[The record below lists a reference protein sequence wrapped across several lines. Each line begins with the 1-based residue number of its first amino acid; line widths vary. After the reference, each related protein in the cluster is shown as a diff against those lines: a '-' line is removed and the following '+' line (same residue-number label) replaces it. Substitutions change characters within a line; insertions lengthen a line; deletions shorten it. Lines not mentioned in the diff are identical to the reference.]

1 MDEKDLKKY
10 LNEIEQLSYSSR
22 LPEHATLFKNKAI
35 MSKMLWDVHFYNS
48 KKFYKESNKTL
59 DQIPSL
65 EKDGYITGELN
76 DKESLLLKEIFS
88 SCEKMPLDPF
98 EFSFDYVYEPRENLH
113 GDMERVNNYF
123 QPSEFFFNRFPELL
137 NPLKALI
144 ERENQFYWND
154 LIGLNV
160 YLDNE
165 EKIGVVA
172 DMIETGS
179 NDVLVIK
186 GDDEILIPYIF
197 GESVKNV
204 IIEENKIIIDKIYCE
219 Y

>member
-1 MDEKDLKKY
+1 LQDSEKIFIAKIQAHQGLNGWLKIYSYSESIEKFSKYKYFFVLNNKKY
-10 LNEIEQLSYSSR
+10 IRLDVEDFLINKSVKIKFEKFNSREDSNDYIGKDIYISKDQL
-22 LPEHATLFKNKAI
+22 
-35 MSKMLWDVHFYNS
+35 
-48 KKFYKESNKTL
+48 
-59 DQIPSL
+59 
-65 EKDGYITGELN
+65 
-76 DKESLLLKEIFS
+76 DKLK
-88 SCEKMPLDPF
+88 
-98 EFSFDYVYEPRENLH
+98 
-113 GDMERVNNYF
+113 
-123 QPSEFFFNRFPELL
+123 
-137 NPLKALI
+137 
-144 ERENQFYWND
+144 ENQFYWND

-165 EKIGVVA
+165 EKIGVVT

>member
-1 MDEKDLKKY
+1 MQDSEKILIAKIQAHQGLNGWLKIYSYSESIEKFSKYKYFFVLNNKKY
-10 LNEIEQLSYSSR
+10 IR
-22 LPEHATLFKNKAI
+22 LDVEDSLINKSIKIKFKN
-35 MSKMLWDVHFYNS
+35 FNS
-48 KKFYKESNKTL
+48 REDSNDYIGKDIYISEDQL
-59 DQIPSL
+59 D
-65 EKDGYITGELN
+65 K
-76 DKESLLLKEIFS
+76 LK
-88 SCEKMPLDPF
+88 
-98 EFSFDYVYEPRENLH
+98 
-113 GDMERVNNYF
+113 
-123 QPSEFFFNRFPELL
+123 
-137 NPLKALI
+137 
-144 ERENQFYWND
+144 ENQFYWND

-165 EKIGVVA
+165 EKIGVVT